1 MKLLKAFNKLAAL
14 ACLLQIQSFAK
25 LLKTF
30 VVPCLVIKHRWVD
43 GEVWL
48 EKRKNKKASERER
61 ERERKKN
68 KRRRSW
74 SAFEKD
80 ILIPRCRSPR
90 MNQGLT

>member
-1 MKLLKAFNKLAAL
+1 MKLLKTFNKLAAL

-30 VVPCLVIKHRWVD
+30 VVPCLVIKHRWID

-48 EKRKNKKASERER
+48 ERKKEKKKRDK
-61 ERERKKN
+61 ERKK

-80 ILIPRCRSPR
+80 ILIPRCRH
-90 MNQGLT
+90 QG